1 MKIALLGTRGI
12 PASYGG
18 FETCAEELG
27 VRLVERGHDV
37 TVYCRSHHIKYAK
50 PYYRGI
56 RLVRLPT
63 IPNKYLDT
71 LTHALIS
78 SLHALTQDYDVV
90 LMFIAGNSPV
100 SFVPRLVGQKVAL
113 NVDGLDWKRRKWP
126 PLAKKYIQFAEWL
139 ATRLPNVVITDSRR
153 VQEYYRERFHAETK
167 YIAYGA
173 DVLPLPPGEFLK
185 QYGLEPKKYVLF
197 VGRLVPENC
206 PHHLVNAFGQ
216 IDTDMRCVIVGDA
229 PYAADYIQ
237 QLKASAG
244 PRVIFTG
251 YLFGE
256 GYQELSSHAFAFVE
270 TSEVGGTHP
279 AVLEAMAF
287 GNVVVVNDTHEN
299 METVGDAGIGYA
311 GSEGAATLARVLQ
324 ELIDNPEMAEEYRCR
339 AKERVRQHFTW
350 DVVTDEYEQLFKE
363 LTKK

>member
-1 MKIALLGTRGI
+1 M
-12 PASYGG
+12 
-18 FETCAEELG
+18 
-27 VRLVERGHDV
+27 
-37 TVYCRSHHIKYAK
+37 
-50 PYYRGI
+50 
-56 RLVRLPT
+56 RLPT

-100 SFVPRLVGQKVAL
+100 SFIPRLVGQKVAL

-139 ATRLPNVVITDSRR
+139 ATRLPNIVITDSRR
-153 VQEYYRERFHAETK
+153 VQAYYRERFHAETK

-173 DVLPLPPGEFLK
+173 DVLPLPPGDFLK

-206 PHHLVNAFGQ
+206 PHHLVSAFGQ
-216 IDTDMRCVIVGDA
+216 IETDMRCVIVGDA

-256 GYQELSSHAFAFVE
+256 GYQELSSHAFVFVE

-324 ELIDNPEMAEEYRCR
+324 ALIDNPAMAEEYRCR

-350 DVVTDEYEQLFKE
+350 DVVTDEYEQLFDK
-363 LTKK
+363 LAKK